1 MAAIRD
7 VLARHPS
14 VQEAVVFGSRALG
27 RENPRSDVDIAL
39 RGNLPPL
46 ETEGIALELEELPVP
61 VRFDVQ
67 SLGSIRHRRLLEHIE
82 RAGKLLYSRK
92 PEA

>member
-1 MAAIRD
+1 
-7 VLARHPS
+7 
-14 VQEAVVFGSRALG
+14 
-27 RENPRSDVDIAL
+27 VDIAL

-46 ETEGIALELEELPVP
+46 EAEGIALELEELPVP

-67 SLGSIRHRRLLEHIE
+67 SLGAIHHRALLEHIE

-92 PEA
+92 PEP